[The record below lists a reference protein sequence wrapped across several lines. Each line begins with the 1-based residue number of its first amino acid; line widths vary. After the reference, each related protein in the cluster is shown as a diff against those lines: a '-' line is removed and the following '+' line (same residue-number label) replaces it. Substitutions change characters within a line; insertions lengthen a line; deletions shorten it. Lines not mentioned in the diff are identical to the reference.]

1 MFLQLL
7 HVVWMEE
14 RMSKVQVFMEERPNS
29 KFLCKKDPKLLTI
42 FVCYIAMETRK
53 EILCGGIKL
62 YPSTKAHIQVGQFS
76 IQVCPKYDVFSS

>member
-1 MFLQLL
+1 MQLSFAYIKKTSLFALFFTTNCTQYEWKKECPKSTFLWKN
-7 HVVWMEE
+7 V
-14 RMSKVQVFMEERPNS
+14 STP

-62 YPSTKAHIQVGQFS
+62 YPSTKAHI
-76 IQVCPKYDVFSS
+76 